1 MFTLGL
7 LASSEICGVLEA
19 VWYRFLDSFRSCFS
33 VFLHWQPPL
42 PPTHT
47 LFANAQAHTL
57 MPWCEQARPLRRD
70 VQVEGRPRGHDGM
83 EALGASVE
91 EGASAIDRARV
102 RRRGELRC
110 S

>member
-33 VFLHWQPPL
+33 VFLHWQPP
-42 PPTHT
+42 PPHPHTHT
-47 LFANAQAHTL
+47 VYALVRAGEATPAR
-57 MPWCEQARPLRRD
+57 CSGGEQATRARWHGGPRR
-70 VQVEGRPRGHDGM
+70 VCGG
-83 EALGASVE
+83 
-91 EGASAIDRARV
+91 GASAIVRARV
-102 RRRGELRC
+102 RRRGDLRC